1 MYNKNLKKHSFEDV
15 KAWQLAREFRK
26 NIYKITKNF
35 PKEELYCLTSQ
46 IRRASI
52 SVHSNIAEGYGR
64 YNFQENIQFCRIARG
79 SINEVFDQLYVA
91 LDENYI
97 NKNTFNDTL
106 NDGRNTEMAIN
117 GYIGF
122 LKEQQKKYKK

>member
-1 MYNKNLKKHSFEDV
+1 MEGLTKRHSFEDV

-26 NIYKITKNF
+26 EIYAVSKMF
-35 PKEELYCLTSQ
+35 PREELYCLTSQ
-46 IRRASI
+46 IRRAAI

-79 SINEVFDQLYVA
+79 SLIEVLDQLYVA
-91 LDENYI
+91 QDENYI
-97 NKNTFNDTL
+97 NQDKFTELYDQ
-106 NDGRNTEMAIN
+106 GRNVEKAIN

-122 LKEQQKKYKK
+122 LKSQNKVIK